1 MSTEVRPQLI
11 AGYSAPEQYAFGQEN
26 RPHAPT
32 FTDWRRPIFR
42 TLTGNPAARRLP
54 PGQGFQRSFCSQQCG
69 GGTPDYVAA
78 ALFNALQADPEKR
91 THTMEQLRDQL
102 STAPAVSAMREDD
115 RRQTEAAAS
124 AASAAV
130 EEPEEDDCGRDAE
143 EEQPY

>member
-1 MSTEVRPQLI
+1 M
-11 AGYSAPEQYAFGQEN
+11 
-26 RPHAPT
+26 
-32 FTDWRRPIFR
+32 
-42 TLTGNPAARRLP
+42 AAEL
-54 PGQGFQRSFCSQQCG
+54 
-69 GGTPDYVAA
+69 PDYVAA

-130 EEPEEDDCGRDAE
+130 EEPEEDDAE
-143 EEQPY
+143 ETPKKSAVLNTLS